1 MGSGVAA
8 SPRPYV
14 CGVSGWTCIVA
25 FALGLLIQAS
35 RAEDSSSELIQPAVC
50 SPVKPI
56 PPELKGICEVTRLS
70 NTPLG
75 KQPHKIKVNLTA
87 KTAPIEVGGYTV
99 KTENYNGAYLSPV
112 IEAMPGDTV
121 AAHLEN
127 SLHEPIATTDRQ
139 TMAHGAAG
147 ENPTNLHYF
156 HGGIVTPNNARP
168 PIDASKGNG
177 DNIYVRLK
185 NGTDEAGK
193 PNSFDYNV
201 PIPGEN
207 ELDARVLEGE
217 GKISHPNGLNW
228 YHSHMHGISSDQV
241 MGGLAGLL
249 SVGEDNA
256 NVKAKC
262 ELGAPPDKCNK
273 DTAKLK
279 ESTIVRYALL
289 QDISLEDISA
299 LPEDAP
305 QAGKDKTAQWAPR
318 DRDSFDPPGCPVYKD
333 SQPDPDPDPKLRKG
347 FCQRIHDP
355 ADPKRDRN
363 SAWLFTLN
371 GQRFPTI
378 TVEDNQN
385 LLLRIGNLSANVAY
399 WLELCKENT
408 LCKTGE
414 TLPLTVLS
422 LDGVVPASPVDPQRA
437 KIPVDAFAVND
448 LLLMPASRA
457 EIYVRND
464 NQDPPHPDEQVYI
477 LRTKGLDAGS
487 DQWPEIQ
494 LARVVLKPTKAVSS
508 IALALNAPI
517 EQIPP
522 RFPGPSGKR
531 VVEVPAP
538 EGCVRD
544 LGKGEHRRV
553 TFVEGGETSGGV
565 KTDWSIGTEIVRPP
579 TGIVPEDGF
588 DEDKFEPD
596 KAATVGTYDNSGTL
610 HGVPF
615 EEYVGTGASIE
626 WLKPHVCIRLDH
638 ERSHQQLWVLY
649 NPTSGM
655 HNFHIHQMK
664 FRLATRNELIKKY
677 HINPPKKSHTCDQEP
692 CSEPDY
698 KFYEE
703 DPKSG
708 TAESEPVWHDTIPV
722 PTGPKIF
729 LIMSFDAKQQ
739 IGRFVFHCHI
749 LKHEDHG
756 LMAPIEVW
764 DPFPITADR

>member
-1 MGSGVAA
+1 MIRLERWRQGAGMGSVAAA
-8 SPRPYV
+8 SPSPYF
-14 CGVSGWTCIVA
+14 CGVGGCACIVA
-25 FALGLLIQAS
+25 SALGLLIQAA
-35 RAEDSSSELIQPAVC
+35 RAEDSSPELIQPAVC
-50 SPVKPI
+50 SPVKPV
-56 PPELKGICEVTRLS
+56 PPELKGICEVT
-70 NTPLG
+70 PLAG
-75 KQPHKIKVNLTA
+75 KRKKVKLNLTA
-87 KTAPIEVGGYTV
+87 TTAVINVGGYRV
-99 KTENYNGAYLSPV
+99 ETENYNGAYLTPV

-127 SLHEPIATTDRQ
+127 SLKPRATNDLQ

-185 NGTDEAGK
+185 NGADEAGK

-201 PIPGEN
+201 PIPGEG
-207 ELDARVLEGE
+207 ELDARVLEGK
-217 GKISHPNGLNW
+217 GWISHPNGLNW

-249 SVGEDNA
+249 SVGEDKA
-256 NVKAKC
+256 NVRAKC
-262 ELGAPPDKCNK
+262 DIDPPNPEKCKN
-273 DTAKLK
+273 DTADLK
-279 ESTIVRYALL
+279 KSTIVRYALL

-299 LPEDAP
+299 LPEDASEP
-305 QAGKDKTAQWAPR
+305 KTARWAPR
-318 DRDSFDPPGCPVYKD
+318 ERDSFDPPGCPIYKD
-333 SQPDPDPDPKLRKG
+333 SQPKLGKG
-347 FCQRIHDP
+347 FCQP
-355 ADPKRDRN
+355 GTQK

-378 TVEDNQN
+378 TVEDKQN

-399 WLELCKENT
+399 WLELYNES
-408 LCKTGE
+408 TGK

-422 LDGVVPASPVDPQRA
+422 LDGVVPARPVDPKRA

-464 NQDPPHPDEQVYI
+464 DQDPPHSDEQVYI

-487 DQWPEIQ
+487 DQWPAIL

-517 EQIPP
+517 GQIRVQLAGPGKKELPP
-522 RFPGPSGKR
+522 
-531 VVEVPAP
+531 P

-544 LGKGEHRRV
+544 LGEGEHRRV
-553 TFVEGGETSGGV
+553 TFIEGGETSKKVRTG
-565 KTDWSIGTEIVRPP
+565 WSIATEIVHPP
-579 TGIVPEDGF
+579 STGGEF
-588 DEDKFEPD
+588 DESAFKPD
-596 KAATVGTYDNSGTL
+596 TEATIGTYDNDGNL
-610 HGVPF
+610 AGGVPF
-615 EEYVGTGASIE
+615 EEYVQADASID
-626 WLKPHVCIRLDH
+626 WLKPHICIHLDH
-638 ERSHQQLWVLY
+638 EGSHQQLWVLQ
-649 NPTSGM
+649 NPTSGL

-664 FRLATRNELIKKY
+664 FRLATGKELEEKY
-677 HINPPKKSHTCDQEP
+677 HITPPRESHTCPDPDKEP
-692 CSEPDY
+692 CSQPDY
-698 KFYEE
+698 KFYEN
-703 DPKSG
+703 DPKFS

-722 PTGPKIF
+722 PNGPGVF
-729 LIMSFDAKQQ
+729 LIMSFDAKEQ
-739 IGRFVFHCHI
+739 IGRYVVHCHI
-749 LKHEDHG
+749 LKHEDNG

-764 DPFPITADR
+764 DPYAVRVNR